1 MKLRP
6 AIQLRFR
13 DTDQFE
19 RIKVRAA
26 LSSTSVNE
34 YILCAIEFAEA
45 QMTKK
50 ASNVGVEEK

>member
-13 DTDQFE
+13 DADQLE

-45 QMTKK
+45 QAAKRS
-50 ASNVGVEEK
+50 SNVVVEEK